1 VRHNTDRLAPKLLS
15 DYVKRYYSRFP
26 QNVRYFLF
34 LTTKL
39 RVNDSDSFVTK
50 IRTNDLIR
58 YRTIGKY
65 LKVYELPEILTWR
78 AIHEALPKLGKQGRA
93 RCQFIR
99 SGLLELGNLY
109 LLAGLLPSWESYLN
123 EQRLDRI

>member
-34 LTTKL
+34 LTAKL
-39 RVNDSDSFVTK
+39 RVNDSDSFVTT

-65 LKVYELPEILTWR
+65 LKVYELPEILTWG
-78 AIHEALPKLGKQGRA
+78 AIHEAFPKLGKQGRA
-93 RCQFIR
+93 RSQLNR
-99 SGLLELGNLY
+99 SGLLELGNMY
-109 LLAGLLPSWESYLN
+109 
-123 EQRLDRI
+123 